1 MEREKRKLRA
11 EEEDIEI
18 RRQLEIEEALNKI
31 SLSPPHTNH
40 VIYDHLNLRTI
51 YRILASQY
59 DPIGFLG
66 PYIARAKVIVQDL
79 WKVSRDWD
87 TTIEDGAIRRRWI
100 KWEEELEDLPLVS
113 LPRCYTPSNT
123 RLLESSRQLHIF
135 CDASERIYGSVAYLR
150 TVDENSTYVSFVM
163 ARCRVA
169 PKRQLSMPRLEL
181 SAALTGAQLSD
192 LIRKELTIP
201 ITATYYW
208 SDSTT
213 VLRWLQSESCRFKV
227 FVGTRVSEIQQ
238 LTHDCE
244 WRYINTTLNPADDI
258 TRGMSLKD
266 LSIDGRWRDGPAFLK
281 QPCSEWPQETAPE
294 KKEEVAEIRGGVFC
308 GVTQVQTELQPES
321 FSQLDDLIK
330 ATRESLDGA
339 AHLTESIAH
348 ILWKRVQIECFRD
361 EVTTLKAGKPLP
373 TSSRLTQLDPFY
385 NTTTGLISVGGRL
398 REAELLPEQTKHA
411 IILDPKHSI
420 TKLLIKSYDQ
430 RLYHPGPERVLAEI
444 RRKFWILRGREAIR
458 GQQRQCAHCQ
468 KWRGNPKIPK
478 ISDLP
483 QSRLRLFKPAFYS
496 TGVDCFGPMIVK
508 IGRKSEKRWDIIYK
522 CMTTRSIHLDLLES
536 MDVDSFLMSL
546 RRFVARRGK
555 PYEILSDC
563 GTNFKGGDKELKQ
576 AFHAMSTE
584 LQIQLADQR
593 VCFKFNPPLAPHFGG
608 TWEREIKSVKNA
620 LRVALGAQ
628 SVTEAV
634 LRTVLIEVEGILN
647 SKPLGYVSSDT
658 RDVNPITP
666 NILLMGRY
674 DPVLLQ
680 VIYPE
685 TELLGRKRWRH
696 SQVLSDHFWK
706 HFITYYLPGLQTRQ
720 KWYKESK
727 NLTVGDVVLIVDKL
741 LLRAQWLVGSVT
753 KVFPGRDSR
762 VRAVDVCVRGTM
774 YRRPVAKL
782 IKLPEEKDE
791 PVIAE

>member
-1 MEREKRKLRA
+1 MLGLRWRCQS
-11 EEEDIEI
+11 DTLHYG
-18 RRQLEIEEALNKI
+18 Q
-31 SLSPPHTNH
+31 NH

-79 WKVSRDWD
+79 GKVSRDWD

-150 TVDENSTYVSFVM
+150 TVNENSTYVSFVM

-169 PKRQLSMPRLEL
+169 PKHQLSMPRLEL

-258 TRGMSLKD
+258 TGMSLKD

-281 QPCSEWPQETAPE
+281 QPCSEWPQETALE

-308 GVTQVQTELQPES
+308 GVTQVQIELQPES

-330 ATRESLDGA
+330 ATRESLDGV
-339 AHLTESIAH
+339 AHSTESIAH

-373 TSSRLTQLDPFY
+373 TSSRLT
-385 NTTTGLISVGGRL
+385 
-398 REAELLPEQTKHA
+398 
-411 IILDPKHSI
+411 
-420 TKLLIKSYDQ
+420 
-430 RLYHPGPERVLAEI
+430 
-444 RRKFWILRGREAIR
+444 
-458 GQQRQCAHCQ
+458 
-468 KWRGNPKIPK
+468 
-478 ISDLP
+478 
-483 QSRLRLFKPAFYS
+483 
-496 TGVDCFGPMIVK
+496 
-508 IGRKSEKRWDIIYK
+508 
-522 CMTTRSIHLDLLES
+522 
-536 MDVDSFLMSL
+536 
-546 RRFVARRGK
+546 
-555 PYEILSDC
+555 
-563 GTNFKGGDKELKQ
+563 
-576 AFHAMSTE
+576 
-584 LQIQLADQR
+584 
-593 VCFKFNPPLAPHFGG
+593 
-608 TWEREIKSVKNA
+608 
-620 LRVALGAQ
+620 
-628 SVTEAV
+628 
-634 LRTVLIEVEGILN
+634 
-647 SKPLGYVSSDT
+647 
-658 RDVNPITP
+658 
-666 NILLMGRY
+666 
-674 DPVLLQ
+674 
-680 VIYPE
+680 
-685 TELLGRKRWRH
+685 
-696 SQVLSDHFWK
+696 
-706 HFITYYLPGLQTRQ
+706 
-720 KWYKESK
+720 
-727 NLTVGDVVLIVDKL
+727 
-741 LLRAQWLVGSVT
+741 
-753 KVFPGRDSR
+753 
-762 VRAVDVCVRGTM
+762 
-774 YRRPVAKL
+774 
-782 IKLPEEKDE
+782 
-791 PVIAE
+791 